1 MTESNLI
8 QTIRH
13 NCDIS
18 DARDNGIYSICA
30 LVLKL
35 RNLYKWE
42 HDIEPWQEP
51 ETGDLLDWIEA
62 KENYWETISENS
74 YIPIDIDGR
83 GEDPFEVTEI
93 NNLLGDEGLVYG
105 AGYGRSLKSIFFL
118 AEKLREDLVAGC
130 PVVILG
136 REKAKE
142 LSSPFA
148 MLQEGTIII
157 RRDPMRF
164 FFWDQIQEVRSST
177 KASLHH
183 ALDQYGIINNG
194 QLDQE
199 SFKQRLDTIVDG
211 EIPIF
216 IYHEV
221 GEMLQ
226 QTFDSETLKK
236 IISTFPDSAIEY
248 VSRAVKD
255 VLADTH
261 PEGMMSFIVRE
272 QRDASLGF
280 YVGFLAGLRKVLS
293 PEISNAFGHYLK
305 SDDWNLI
312 EKSRVTCRNNNFR
325 FAEKIC
331 DIAELIGIE
340 DDEQVKLRFY
350 NEVLTPLGIN
360 MPGSEN

>member
-1 MTESNLI
+1 M
-8 QTIRH
+8 
-13 NCDIS
+13 
-18 DARDNGIYSICA
+18 
-30 LVLKL
+30 
-35 RNLYKWE
+35 
-42 HDIEPWQEP
+42 
-51 ETGDLLDWIEA
+51 
-62 KENYWETISENS
+62 
-74 YIPIDIDGR
+74 
-83 GEDPFEVTEI
+83 
-93 NNLLGDEGLVYG
+93 
-105 AGYGRSLKSIFFL
+105 KSIFFL
-118 AEKLREDLVAGC
+118 AEKLREDVIEGC
-130 PVVILG
+130 RVIVLG

-164 FFWDQIQEVRSST
+164 FFWDQIQEVRSSS

-183 ALDQYGIINNG
+183 ALDRYGIINNG

-199 SFKQRLDTIVDG
+199 AFKHRLDTIVDG

-226 QTFDSETLKK
+226 QTLDSETLKK

-261 PEGMMSFIVRE
+261 PEGMVSFIIRE

-293 PEISNAFGHYLK
+293 PEIINAFGHYLK
-305 SDDWNLI
+305 SGDWNSI
-312 EKSRVTCRNNNFR
+312 EQARVACRDKNLR
-325 FAEKIC
+325 LAEKIC
-331 DIAELIGIE
+331 DIACLIGIE
-340 DDEQVKLRFY
+340 EGDQVRLRFY
-350 NEVLTPLGIN
+350 NEVLKPLGISV
-360 MPGSEN
+360 PELED